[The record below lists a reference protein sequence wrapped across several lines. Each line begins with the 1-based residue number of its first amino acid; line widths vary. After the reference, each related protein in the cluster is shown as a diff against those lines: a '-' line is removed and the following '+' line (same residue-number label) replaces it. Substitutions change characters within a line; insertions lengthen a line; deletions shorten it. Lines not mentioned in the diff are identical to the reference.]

1 MNFGIK
7 RSNVISVF
15 ILTAAILYFLLRGE
29 FGNIVTQIQH
39 ANPFWFAMGVFC
51 IILYWMFEAKT
62 LHIMLKAYD
71 HKFKYIEVLKLIVS
85 TQFFNGITPF
95 ASGGQPFQIYVL
107 TKQSKLNISSVTS
120 ASIHNFIMYQTVVV
134 LMGTAAIG
142 LKCAFHLFPNE
153 SSNLQLFAIAG
164 FLLNFIIIIALIIIA
179 VSPYLTEKIS
189 NVIYWII
196 ARSPIKKRLP
206 KIRIKWNKTVED
218 FHKDILILLSDKK
231 IFLHALALN
240 IAKML
245 SFYTIAYFICLAVG
259 FSGITLFQAMIASAY
274 VMLITSIVPLPGAS
288 GGAEMGFL
296 IFFGSFII
304 GPQATAIMLLWRF
317 ITYYVGLFA
326 GLLTFYFGYPKVTS
340 KQLI

>member
-1 MNFGIK
+1 MKFGIK
-7 RSNVISVF
+7 RSNIIGVL
-15 ILTAAILYFLLRGE
+15 ILTITIFYFVLRGE
-29 FGNIVTQIQH
+29 FSNIVSQIQN

-51 IILYWMFEAKT
+51 IFLYWMFEART

-71 HKFKYIEVLKLIVS
+71 RKFKYIEVLKLIVS

-107 TKQSKLNISSVTS
+107 TKRSKLNISSVTS
-120 ASIHNFIMYQTVVV
+120 ASIHNFIMYQTVLV
-134 LMGTAAIG
+134 LMGTAAII
-142 LKCAFHLFPNE
+142 LKGMFDLFPDN
-153 SSNLQLFAIAG
+153 STSFQLLAFAG
-164 FLLNFIIIIALIIIA
+164 FALNFIIIIALIVIA
-179 VSPYLTEKIS
+179 VSPALTNKVL
-189 NVIYWII
+189 NGLYWVIGHT
-196 ARSPIKKRLP
+196 PFKKRLP
-206 KIRIKWNKTVED
+206 SIRIKWSQTVED
-218 FHKDILILLSDKK
+218 FHEDILVLLSDKRMY
-231 IFLHALALN
+231 FHALALN

-274 VMLITSIVPLPGAS
+274 VMLITSVVPLPGAS

-326 GLLTFYFGYPKVTS
+326 GLLTIYFGYPKATT
-340 KQLI
+340 